1 MPQTNILIADDTTL
15 IRYLLAEQLNAVP
28 DFHVVGTAEDGREA
42 VDLAL
47 KLRPDVIVMDLDMP
61 HLNGIFA
68 TERIRSRY
76 SHIQVILLTAHNQLG
91 AIGKFSGA
99 FECLN
104 KSCTPQELIA
114 AIRRARTA
122 ARDAIA
128 ETKTSDRGTPYHTSL
143 ERVAQRASLTEREK
157 RALEKIVTTEMT
169 AEQIARALSLEM
181 EQEVTVSSV
190 KHAIER
196 AAIKLRVEPRT
207 RSALVKYVLE
217 FDADKEGSS

>member
-1 MPQTNILIADDTTL
+1 MPHTNILIADDTTL
-15 IRYLLAEQLNAVP
+15 IRYLLEEQLNGVP

-68 TERIRSRY
+68 TERIVSRY
-76 SHIQVILLTAHNQLG
+76 PHIRVILLTAHNQLG

-114 AIRRARTA
+114 SIRRARGA
-122 ARDAIA
+122 AREAVTETA
-128 ETKTSDRGTPYHTSL
+128 ERTAPYQLAL

-181 EQEVTVSSV
+181 AQEVTVSSV

-196 AAIKLRVEPRT
+196 AATKLRVEPRT

-217 FDADKEGSS
+217 FDAEKEGGY

>member
-15 IRYLLAEQLNAVP
+15 IRYLLEEQLNAVP
-28 DFHVVGTAEDGREA
+28 DFSVVGTAEDGREA

-68 TERIRSRY
+68 TERIVARY
-76 SHIQVILLTAHNQLG
+76 PHIRIIILTAHNQLG
-91 AIGKFSGA
+91 SIGKFSGA

-104 KSCTPQELIA
+104 KSCTPQELVA
-114 AIRRARTA
+114 SIRRARNA
-122 ARDAIA
+122 AR
-128 ETKTSDRGTPYHTSL
+128 ETAPEAPDKGAPYQAAL
-143 ERVAQRASLTEREK
+143 ARAAQRANLTEREK
-157 RALEKIVTTEMT
+157 RALEKIVMTELT
-169 AEQIARALSLEM
+169 ADQIARALSLEM
-181 EQEVTVSSV
+181 GVEITVSSV

-196 AAIKLRVEPRT
+196 AATKLRVEPRT

-217 FDADKEGSS
+217 VDAEKEDGR

>member
-15 IRYLLAEQLNAVP
+15 IRFLLEEQLNSVP
-28 DFHVVGTAEDGREA
+28 DFSVIGTAADGREA

-61 HLNGIFA
+61 NLNGIFA
-68 TERIRSRY
+68 TERIVSRY
-76 SHIQVILLTAHNQLG
+76 PHIRIIILTSHTQLG
-91 AIGKFSGA
+91 SIGKFSGA

-104 KSCTPQELIA
+104 KSCTPQELVA
-114 AIRRARTA
+114 SIRRARTA
-122 ARDAIA
+122 AREAA
-128 ETKTSDRGTPYHTSL
+128 PETPDKGTPYQAAL
-143 ERVAQRASLTEREK
+143 ARVAQRASLTEREK
-157 RALEKIVTTEMT
+157 RALEKIVMTEMT
-169 AEQIARALSLEM
+169 ADQIARALSLEM
-181 EQEVTVSSV
+181 GLEITVSSV

-217 FDADKEGSS
+217 FDAEKEGGS

>member
-1 MPQTNILIADDTTL
+1 MPHTNILIADDTTL
-15 IRYLLAEQLNAVP
+15 IRYLLAEQLNTVP
-28 DFHVVGTAEDGREA
+28 DFNVVGTAEDGREA

-68 TERIRSRY
+68 TERIISRY
-76 SHIQVILLTAHNQLG
+76 PHIRVILLTAHNQLG

-114 AIRRARTA
+114 SIRRARVAGTETETETMERGA
-122 ARDAIA
+122 ARQTA
-128 ETKTSDRGTPYHTSL
+128 L
-143 ERVAQRASLTEREK
+143 ERVAQRANLTEREK

-181 EQEVTVSSV
+181 AQEVTISSV

-196 AAIKLRVEPRT
+196 AATKLRVEPRT

-217 FDADKEGSS
+217 FDVEKE